1 MRAHEDAPRSVGRW
15 TVRSW
20 GRGLAVSVLCLA
32 GLAQSEPWTSP
43 TITTYAG
50 GGSPASGN
58 GDGGPATS
66 ARLIN
71 PIDVA
76 IDPAGNVY
84 IADIA
89 IYVGQD
95 AFKVRKVDVD
105 GRISTV
111 AGNGTLEYNGDGIA
125 ATAAGISVKG
135 IAVDGAGN
143 LFIADGHNQR
153 IRKVAPNGVITTVAG
168 TGVAGFSGDGGQ
180 ARNARLNFPIDVA
193 TDALGNLYVMD
204 GMNVRVRQITTDGVI
219 RTIAGNGQSGF
230 SGDGGPA
237 TQASFL
243 DPQGIFVSRDGSL
256 YVADRGND
264 RIRKVSAGIIRTIAG
279 GGPFRTDPVAT
290 NSKLYNP
297 TGVALD
303 SRDNLYIAEQNNLV
317 RVMNKDGII
326 RPLAGQY
333 NDSSFDV
340 DGGLR
345 GFSGDG
351 GPADQALLYE
361 PMNLALDTS
370 SNILVADSR
379 NGRVR
384 KISAS
389 GVPRTPKGTRAFH
402 PYEYYMVGSY
412 TQHVAV
418 ADVTGDGRDDAILT
432 TTSWGCGIGAEPD
445 NDMRLW
451 LFVQRPDGTLAP
463 PSKTP
468 LSGGECTAFGTGLAT
483 SDLNHDGYMDA
494 VVGRPNGVSINLG
507 SSAGFQNEIL
517 SLAPGDSKMVSSVA
531 VTDVDRDGN
540 DDIVTFG
547 GGSDGGAINLN
558 GITIHYGNGVGG
570 IARKRFF
577 SSSIGGGNLQAVDMN
592 RDGFEDLVSHWVASP
607 WGEAPAGGVDI
618 LYHDRVS
625 GYLPPVRL
633 RVSVPEQMVG
643 DHAVGDFNGD
653 GLMDAVISRNAN
665 APRAWYVLFLQN
677 ARGGFDIAR
686 DWRAFDVPA
695 AMLGADMNGDG
706 RDDLLVAHGGW
717 SSIGYHQQEGIG
729 LDDEIKYFIRHSAN
743 PRHPSLASG
752 DLNSDGCKDAVASDY
767 NYGLIVLRGRNCSM
781 PANGSLPKLPP
792 SSMRWEGVASHLSG
806 VKGYRRSAEHA
817 IPQRISAG
825 MPAASA
831 WAGQAWM
838 HDSSR
843 MGFAFS
849 TALLTLCLGLGFL
862 LFSAWPAVLKSTR

>member
-1 MRAHEDAPRSVGRW
+1 MRAHEDAPGSVGRW

-32 GLAQSEPWTSP
+32 GLAQSEPWTNP

-71 PIDVA
+71 PIDIAV
-76 IDPAGNVY
+76 DSSGNVY

-95 AFKVRKVDVD
+95 GFKVRKVDVN
-105 GRISTV
+105 GRMSTV

-125 ATAAGISVKG
+125 ATSAGISVKG
-135 IAVDGAGN
+135 IAVDGTGN

-153 IRKVAPNGVITTVAG
+153 IRKVAPNGIITTVAG
-168 TGVAGFSGDGGQ
+168 TGVAGFSGDGGL
-180 ARNARLNFPIDVA
+180 ARNAQLNFPIDVA
-193 TDALGNLYVMD
+193 TDVLGNLYVMD
-204 GMNVRVRQITTDGVI
+204 AMNVRVRQITTDGII
-219 RTIAGNGQSGF
+219 RTIAGNGVTDF
-230 SGDGGPA
+230 TGDGGPA
-237 TQASFL
+237 TQASFS
-243 DPQGIFVSRDGSL
+243 DPQGIFIDRDGSL

-264 RIRKVSAGIIRTIAG
+264 RIRKVSGGIIRTVAG
-279 GGPFRTDPVAT
+279 GGHFRTDPVAT

-297 TGVALD
+297 SGIVVD
-303 SRDNLYIAEQNNLV
+303 SRGNLYIAEQNNLV

-326 RPLAGQY
+326 RGLAGQY
-333 NDSSFDV
+333 NDSTF
-340 DGGLR
+340 GNEGAQW

-361 PMNLALDTS
+361 PTNLALDAS

-384 KISAS
+384 KITAP

-402 PYEYYMVGSY
+402 PYEYHMVGSY

-432 TTSWGCGIGAEPD
+432 TSMWGCNLGADPE

-451 LFVQRPDGTLAP
+451 LFAQRPDGTLAP
-463 PSKTP
+463 PVKKLMVEGHCP
-468 LSGGECTAFGTGLAT
+468 AFGTGLAT

-494 VVGRPNGVSINLG
+494 VVGSNDGVSIFLG
-507 SSAGFQNEIL
+507 ASSGFQNAIL
-517 SLAPGDSKMVSSVA
+517 SPAPSDSKSVSSVA

-547 GGSDGGAINLN
+547 GGIGAVNLN
-558 GITIHYGNGVGG
+558 GITIHYGNGAGG
-570 IARKRFF
+570 IARKTFF

-592 RDGFEDLVSHWVASP
+592 RDGFEDLVSHWFASP
-607 WGEAPAGGVDI
+607 SGEAPSGGIDI
-618 LYHDRVS
+618 LYHNRIS

-633 RVSVPEQMVG
+633 RASILEHPVG

-653 GLMDAVISRNAN
+653 GLMDAVVSSSAN
-665 APRAWYVLFLQN
+665 APRAWYVLFQQS
-677 ARGGFDIAR
+677 ARGGFDISR
-686 DWRAFDVPA
+686 EWRAFDVPA
-695 AMLGADMNGDG
+695 AMLGEDMNGDG
-706 RDDLLVAHGGW
+706 RHDLLVAHGGW
-717 SSIGYHQQEGIG
+717 SSIGYQQQEGVG
-729 LDDEIKYFIRHSAN
+729 LDDEIKYFVRHSGN
-743 PRHPSLASG
+743 PRHPSLATG
-752 DLNSDGCKDAVASDY
+752 DLDSDGCRDAVASDY
-767 NYGLIVLRGRNCSM
+767 NYGLIVLRGKNCSM

-792 SSMRWEGVASHLSG
+792 SSKRWEGVASHLSG

-817 IPQRISAG
+817 KPQRVSAG
-825 MPAASA
+825 MSAASA

>member
-1 MRAHEDAPRSVGRW
+1 MRTHEEAPRSVGRW
-15 TVRSW
+15 TLRSW

-95 AFKVRKVDVD
+95 AFKVRKVDVN
-105 GRISTV
+105 GRMSTV
-111 AGNGTLEYNGDGIA
+111 AGNGSLEYNGDGIA
-125 ATAAGISVKG
+125 ATSAAISVKG

-153 IRKVAPNGVITTVAG
+153 IRKVAPNGIITTVAG

-193 TDALGNLYVMD
+193 TDTQGNLYVMD

-219 RTIAGNGQSGF
+219 RTVAGNGETGF

-237 TQASFL
+237 TQASFR
-243 DPQGIFVSRDGSL
+243 DPQGIFVDLDGSL

-264 RIRKVSAGIIRTIAG
+264 RIRKVSAGIIRTVAG
-279 GGPFRTDPVAT
+279 GGHFRTDPVAT
-290 NSKLYNP
+290 NSKLYKP
-297 TGVALD
+297 SGVALD
-303 SRDNLYIAEQNNLV
+303 SRGNLYIAEQNNLV

-333 NDSSFDV
+333 NDSTF
-340 DGGLR
+340 GNEGAQL

-361 PMNLALDTS
+361 PTNLALDATA
-370 SNILVADSR
+370 NIFVADSR

-384 KISAS
+384 KITPS
-389 GVPRTPKGTRAFH
+389 GIPRTPKGTRAFH

-432 TTSWGCGIGAEPD
+432 TSMWGCGLGADPE

-451 LFVQRPDGTLAP
+451 LFAQRPDGTLAP
-463 PSKTP
+463 PVKKVMVEGNCP
-468 LSGGECTAFGTGLAT
+468 AFGTGLAT

-494 VVGRPNGVSINLG
+494 VVGSNDGVLIFTG
-507 SSAGFQNEIL
+507 SSSGFQNAIQ
-517 SLAPGDSKMVSSVA
+517 SQAPGDPKGVRNVA
-531 VTDVDRDGN
+531 VTDVNRDGN
-540 DDIVTFG
+540 GDVVTFG
-547 GGSDGGAINLN
+547 AGLVGTASLQ
-558 GITIHYGNGVGG
+558 GITIHYGDGTG
-570 IARKRFF
+570 RFAHKSF
-577 SSSIGGGNLQAVDMN
+577 FPSSIDGGNLRAVDMN
-592 RDGFEDLVSHWVASP
+592 RDGFEDLVSHWFSSP
-607 WGEAPAGGVDI
+607 SGEAPSGGVDI
-618 LYHDRVS
+618 LYHNRIS

-633 RVSVPEQMVG
+633 RASVLEHPVG

-653 GLMDAVISRNAN
+653 GLMDAVVSSSAN
-665 APRAWYVLFLQN
+665 APRAWYVLFQQN
-677 ARGGFDIAR
+677 ARGGFDISR
-686 DWRAFDVPA
+686 EWRAFDVPA

-706 RDDLLVAHGGW
+706 RQDLLVAHGGW
-717 SSIGYHQQEGIG
+717 SSIGYQQQEGIG
-729 LDDEIKYFIRHSAN
+729 LDDEIKYFVQHSGN

-752 DLNSDGCKDAVASDY
+752 DLDSDGCRDAVAADY
-767 NYGLIVLRGRNCSM
+767 NYGLIVLRGRNCSI

-792 SSMRWEGVASHLSG
+792 SSKRWEGIASHLSG
-806 VKGYRRSAEHA
+806 VKGNRRSVEDASS
-817 IPQRISAG
+817 QRFSAG
-825 MPAASA
+825 VVAAA
-831 WAGQAWM
+831 TLAGRIGM
-838 HDSSR
+838 HDMSR
-843 MGFAFS
+843 AAFTLS
-849 TALLTLCLGLGFL
+849 TLLLTLCMGLGFL
-862 LFSAWPAVLKSTR
+862 LLHACSAVLKSKR

>member
-1 MRAHEDAPRSVGRW
+1 MRAHEDALLSVGRW
-15 TVRSW
+15 TLRSW

-32 GLAQSEPWTSP
+32 GLAQSEPWSSP

-76 IDPAGNVY
+76 VDSAGNVY

-95 AFKVRKVDVD
+95 GFKVRKVDVD

-111 AGNGTLEYNGDGIA
+111 AGNGSLEYNGDGIPATSA
-125 ATAAGISVKG
+125 AISVKG
-135 IAVDGAGN
+135 IAVDASGN

-153 IRKVAPNGVITTVAG
+153 IRKVAPNGIITTVAG

-193 TDALGNLYVMD
+193 TDAQGNLYVMD
-204 GMNVRVRQITTDGVI
+204 GMNVRVRQIATDGII
-219 RTIAGNGQSGF
+219 RTVAGNGVTGF
-230 SGDGGPA
+230 TGDGGPA
-237 TQASFL
+237 IQASFS
-243 DPQGIFVSRDGSL
+243 DPQGIFVDLDGSL

-264 RIRKVSAGIIRTIAG
+264 RIRKVSAGIIRTVAG
-279 GGPFRTDPVAT
+279 GGHFRTDPVSM

-297 TGVALD
+297 SGVALD
-303 SRDNLYIAEQNNLV
+303 HRGNLYIAEQNNLV

-333 NDSSFDV
+333 NDSSFNA
-340 DGGLR
+340 DGGLW

-361 PMNLALDTS
+361 PTNLALDAS

-384 KISAS
+384 RISAS

-402 PYEYYMVGSY
+402 PYEYHMVGSF

-418 ADVTGDGRDDAILT
+418 ADVTGDGRDDAMLT
-432 TTSWGCGIGAEPD
+432 TSTWGCSLGAEPE

-463 PSKTP
+463 PVKKLMAEGSCP
-468 LSGGECTAFGTGLAT
+468 PFGTGLAA
-483 SDLNHDGYMDA
+483 SDLNHDGYADA
-494 VVGRPNGVSINLG
+494 IVGSNDGVLIFPG
-507 SSAGFQNEIL
+507 SSSGFQNAIP
-517 SLAPGDSKMVSSVA
+517 SPAQGDAKGVRSVA

-540 DDIVTFG
+540 NDIVTFSAG
-547 GGSDGGAINLN
+547 LVGTTGLQ
-558 GITIHYGNGVGG
+558 GITIHYGDGTGRVV
-570 IARKRFF
+570 RKTFF
-577 SSSIGGGNLQAVDMN
+577 ASSIEGQNLQAVDMN
-592 RDGFEDLVSHWVASP
+592 RDGFADLVSHWFASP
-607 WGEAPAGGVDI
+607 SGEASAGGVDI
-618 LYHDRVS
+618 LYHNRVS

-633 RVSVPEQMVG
+633 RSTVIENTIG

-653 GLMDAVISRNAN
+653 GLMDVVVSSDLN
-665 APRAWYVLFLQN
+665 APSAWYVLFQQN
-677 ARGGFDIAR
+677 VRGGFDISR
-686 DWRAFDVPA
+686 EWRAFDIPA

-706 RDDLLVAHGGW
+706 RHDLLVAHGGW
-717 SSIGYHQQEGIG
+717 SSIGYHQQEGGG
-729 LDDEIKYFIRHSAN
+729 LDDEIKYFVRHSGH
-743 PRHPSLASG
+743 PLHPSLATG
-752 DLNSDGCKDAVASDY
+752 DLNSDGCRDAVASDY
-767 NYGLIVLRGRNCSM
+767 NYGLIVLRGRNCSI

-792 SSMRWEGVASHLSG
+792 SSKRWEGVASHLSG

-817 IPQRISAG
+817 KPQRVSAG
-825 MPAASA
+825 IAAASA

-838 HDSSR
+838 HGSSR

-862 LFSAWPAVLKSTR
+862 LFSAWPVVLKSIR